1 MNKIGVLVLLVAM
14 IGQVLSQIQCQVC
27 QSDNQVSCESETTY
41 SICLGERKYGP
52 YSCEANEVCTNSA
65 DICVDK
71 SLVTG
76 SIINVCGDDE
86 TACQTCLNNRNYACV
101 SSTQAARCV
110 NGELSTSLIIDCA
123 EDEIC
128 VSDAEPFF
136 STVCVPNCAATFAQ
150 YNATCSNAVY
160 TPPTQAPPTTPSPTE
175 VLSICQEAAETK
187 TTRYFFAYADST
199 CRTYVYCEKASLT
212 STTFTQTFTGGCSSP
227 TPYFNTATGRCQATI
242 SDSCRTDAPT
252 TTQAPT
258 TTTVTATSTT
268 ASSTSEDT
276 TSTTTASSTSEATT
290 STTTTTTDEPVT
302 VTDEPTG
309 Q

>member
-1 MNKIGVLVLLVAM
+1 MNKIGILVLLVAM
-14 IGQVLSQIQCQVC
+14 IGQVLSQSQCQVC
-27 QSDNQVSCESETTY
+27 QTDNQVSCESESTY
-41 SICLGERKYGP
+41 YICLGERRYGP

-76 SIINVCGDDE
+76 NIINVCGDDE
-86 TACQTCLNNRNYACV
+86 SACQSCPDNKKYTCV

-110 NGELSTSLIIDCA
+110 NGEVSTSLIIDCG

-128 VSDAEPFF
+128 VSEAETTFKN
-136 STVCVPNCAATFAQ
+136 VCVPNCAADFAQ

-258 TTTVTATSTT
+258 TTTAT

-276 TSTTTASSTSEATT
+276 TSTTEAT
-290 STTTTTTDEPVT
+290 DDPVT
-302 VTDEPTG
+302 VTEEPTE

>member
-1 MNKIGVLVLLVAM
+1 MNKIGILVLLLVAM
-14 IGQVLSQIQCQVC
+14 IGQALSQSQCQVC
-27 QSDNQVSCESETTY
+27 QSDNQVSCESESTY
-41 SICLGERKYGP
+41 YICLGERRYGP

-86 TACQTCLNNRNYACV
+86 SACQSCPDNKKYTCV

-110 NGELSTSLIIDCA
+110 NGEVSTSLIIDCA

-128 VSDAEPFF
+128 VSEAETTFKN
-136 STVCVPNCAATFAQ
+136 VCVPNCAADFAQ

-187 TTRYFFAYADST
+187 TTRYFFAYVDST

-227 TPYFNTATGRCQATI
+227 TPYFNTATSKCQATI
-242 SDSCRTDAPT
+242 SDSCRTEAPT

-258 TTTVTATSTT
+258 TTTTT
-268 ASSTSEDT
+268 AAGTS
-276 TSTTTASSTSEATT
+276 TTASSTSEATT
-290 STTTTTTDEPVT
+290 STTTDEPVT
-302 VTDEPTG
+302 VTDEPTE